1 MMTVWF
7 VMRLKGR
14 RGGFLPGL
22 SLILCLSIAG
32 SAGVN
37 SGLERALH
45 ASRGSVAEMLS
56 VPMQQMARTYVY
68 HEAELSEELKEELTV
83 YLPRENL
90 EAYKYY
96 VSDPVKTGF
105 QEEKFEAGKEDFFRL
120 WLRMGQ
126 QFPAEYV
133 RATLLNTMGLW
144 YLGGDSSCYMAYE
157 MKPSSYVWQ
166 DSRLP
171 VLKPWYLWFQNENLK
186 EKLPVLSIPFYTSF
200 YSWAVVL
207 CGGLLIG
214 RKRYRWLTPAGIL
227 LGYLISLA
235 PGPCILVRYMAGIM
249 LCVPVLWG
257 VVFYGKR
264 EEFPKDDENT
274 FDRKITSRYNIK

>member
-1 MMTVWF
+1 MIG
-7 VMRLKGR
+7 KGSLAHNR
-14 RGGFLPGL
+14 REFF
-22 SLILCLSIAG
+22 
-32 SAGVN
+32 
-37 SGLERALH
+37 
-45 ASRGSVAEMLS
+45 AEN
-56 VPMQQMARTYVY
+56 VEPDRVQ
-68 HEAELSEELKEELTV
+68 
-83 YLPRENL
+83 
-90 EAYKYY
+90 
-96 VSDPVKTGF
+96 
-105 QEEKFEAGKEDFFRL
+105 
-120 WLRMGQ
+120 
-126 QFPAEYV
+126 
-133 RATLLNTMGLW
+133 LNI
-144 YLGGDSSCYMAYE
+144 CY
-157 MKPSSYVWQ
+157 
-166 DSRLP
+166 
-171 VLKPWYLWFQNENLK
+171 QNENLK
-186 EKLPVLSIPFYTSF
+186 EKLPALSIPFYTSF